1 MLNLL
6 GQALG
11 LVGNVAGNYLE
22 RKAEEQKAK
31 TEIAKKV
38 AQSEVDWE
46 NQWARNADNGW
57 LDEFYGVLLAIP
69 IVLVFFGD
77 EYAERV
83 KAGFNALNESVPEWY
98 IAAWLAAVGAAFGL
112 RSISKWKR

>member
-1 MLNLL
+1 MLNLI

-38 AQSEVDWE
+38 AQAEVDWE
-46 NQWARNADNGW
+46 SQWAKNANNGW
-57 LDEFYGVLLAIP
+57 LDEFYGVLLAVP
-69 IVLVFFGD
+69 IVLVFFGP

-83 KAGFNALNESVPEWY
+83 KAGFQALNESVPEWY
-98 IAAWLAAVGAAFGL
+98 IAAWLGAVGAAFGL
-112 RSISKWKR
+112 RSISKWKK